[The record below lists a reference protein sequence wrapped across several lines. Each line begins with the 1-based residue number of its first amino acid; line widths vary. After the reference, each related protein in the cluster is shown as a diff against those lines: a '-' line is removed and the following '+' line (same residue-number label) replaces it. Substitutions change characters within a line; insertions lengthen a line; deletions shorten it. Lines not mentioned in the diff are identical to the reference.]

1 MYVHCTLY
9 IHGTSEGCLAHW
21 PREWWRWQLLS
32 ILSIIVIPEPQQQLS
47 WKFWQLMATVWTTQ
61 ECGLHHFHR
70 HHHFDH
76 HNSGQVG
83 PPMADTG
90 VWSEKPVPAHGV
102 TLPRAS
108 YNIHNTYTAHVWRHV
123 DTCMRMFAYVCTT
136 RTHLHIW
143 IYPMGITYV
152 VKYVFTFH
160 LSVHCTLQGIP

>member
-1 MYVHCTLY
+1 
-9 IHGTSEGCLAHW
+9 
-21 PREWWRWQLLS
+21 
-32 ILSIIVIPEPQQQLS
+32 
-47 WKFWQLMATVWTTQ
+47 MATVWTTQ

-108 YNIHNTYTAHVWRHV
+108 YNIHCAL
-123 DTCMRMFAYVCTT
+123 CMYGDRYMSV
-136 RTHLHIW
+136 H
-143 IYPMGITYV
+143 TYV
-152 VKYVFTFH
+152 LHEHIFTYEYTHVVNSLH
-160 LSVHCTLQGIP
+160 LSVHCAGHTIRRKHMEENKERTVKQ